1 MAQNTLKKN
10 ALQVYGLPPLT
21 RCGYKIKALI
31 WADGNITP
39 LIKDFPLNVPPPPIR
54 QFSFFILLFQIFL
67 STMLLLCPQI
77 LLNFY

>member
-39 LIKDFPLNVPPPPIR
+39 LIKDFPLNVPPPIR

>member
-39 LIKDFPLNVPPPPIR
+39 LIKDFPLNVPPPYKTIL
-54 QFSFFILLFQIFL
+54 FFYSFIPNILIYNVTFMP
-67 STMLLLCPQI
+67 T
-77 LLNFY
+77 NFA